1 MGQVWSSKRKTWG
14 LRLKWDCFE
23 VIWFLTRRCVITS
36 SWNHCRQNGLQFFLV
51 MACSESWIPKL
62 NMLEIFRNS
71 GNCCFC
77 IYNDLLGESIDLIKH
92 IEKNN
97 FRRGNM
103 KGNLIFWPS
112 LYQLFRMIFIL
123 FYSLTMI
130 SSFCSITM

>member
-1 MGQVWSSKRKTWG
+1 MGGKALSLKCHFENYKILTFSKKIFSFWHC
-14 LRLKWDCFE
+14 LIFFPFCF
-23 VIWFLTRRCVITS
+23 L
-36 SWNHCRQNGLQFFLV
+36 GLQFFLV

-112 LYQLFRMIFIL
+112 LYQLFRMIFNL